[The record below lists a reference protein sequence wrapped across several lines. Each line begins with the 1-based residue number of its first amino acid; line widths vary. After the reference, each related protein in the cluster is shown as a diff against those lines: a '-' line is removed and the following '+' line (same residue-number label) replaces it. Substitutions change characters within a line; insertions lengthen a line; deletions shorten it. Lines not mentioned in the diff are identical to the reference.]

1 LIGQERG
8 KFLLHKNFSRLFIAA
23 VWRFHDAV
31 ASDAATSPLSTP
43 KGQEVIPVLR
53 KFSGL
58 NFLFEIPVNEVVR
71 RHFITYYDQ
80 LIPYMKPSE
89 NVCTWCENLWL
100 KILIGVEQILPAA
113 GAESVPPI
121 RGRLAAGPLDACVR
135 PGSVAVAEP
144 EAAPSGG
151 EVGT

>member
-1 LIGQERG
+1 MHRN
-8 KFLLHKNFSRLFIAA
+8 FLRLFNAA

-43 KGQEVIPVLR
+43 KGQEVTPVFR

-89 NVCTWCENLWL
+89 NV
-100 KILIGVEQILPAA
+100 
-113 GAESVPPI
+113 
-121 RGRLAAGPLDACVR
+121 
-135 PGSVAVAEP
+135 
-144 EAAPSGG
+144 
-151 EVGT
+151 